1 MKTTKVFLFILIPLI
16 LSACGAAKAG
26 SATPQ
31 VSPPVVADK
40 TIIAEG
46 RLEPVH
52 YAEVALNTGG
62 VINEVLVKEGDQVKK
77 GAVLIRLGGETD
89 KTYAGAQL
97 ELVTAQQAYD
107 NLLNSSGTEAAQA
120 VIDLKDAQEAYDK
133 AEGYLK
139 YLQES
144 KRIPQTETRS
154 NLVQT
159 WKGFE
164 YQYKTK
170 SFKGPAPQEWIVNAQ
185 NDLALKKA
193 KLDEAQRTYDRLKSG
208 VDTDQLAVLE
218 ARLNAAKAGVAAL
231 TVVSPFDGVIAKLNA
246 KVGESMNAGVAAVT
260 IADFSHWLVKTTDLT
275 EIDVVNIKPG
285 QPVTVVLDALPDVN
299 LSGQVN
305 SIAQTFIQK
314 QGDVTYEVTIALT
327 DTNPSMLWGMTAVVK
342 FLEPQD

>member
-1 MKTTKVFLFILIPLI
+1 MKTTKVFLFILIALL

-26 SATPQ
+26 NATPQ
-31 VSPPVVADK
+31 VSTPVVADK

-52 YAEVALNTGG
+52 YAEVAWDTGD

-89 KTYAGAQL
+89 KTYAAAQL

-133 AEGYLK
+133 AEDYLK

-218 ARLNAAKAGVAAL
+218 ARLTAAKAGVAAL

-246 KVGESMNAGVAAVT
+246 KVGESMSAGVATVT

-299 LSGQVN
+299 LSGQVD

>member
-1 MKTTKVFLFILIPLI
+1 
-16 LSACGAAKAG
+16 
-26 SATPQ
+26 
-31 VSPPVVADK
+31 
-40 TIIAEG
+40 
-46 RLEPVH
+46 
-52 YAEVALNTGG
+52 
-62 VINEVLVKEGDQVKK
+62 
-77 GAVLIRLGGETD
+77 
-89 KTYAGAQL
+89 
-97 ELVTAQQAYD
+97 
-107 NLLNSSGTEAAQA
+107 
-120 VIDLKDAQEAYDK
+120 
-133 AEGYLK
+133 
-139 YLQES
+139 
-144 KRIPQTETRS
+144 
-154 NLVQT
+154 VQT

-193 KLDEAQRTYDRLKSG
+193 ELDEAQRTYDRLKSG
-208 VDTDQLAVLE
+208 VDTDQLALLE

-299 LSGQVN
+299 LSGQVDL
-305 SIAQTFIQK
+305 IAQTFIQK
-314 QGDVTYEVTIALT
+314 QGDVTYEVTIDLT